1 MPGSVLHEGEG
12 PPSVLPPLS
21 GFVVDVSPPVALSPV
36 GELESSPV
44 IVESVSVPESF
55 KGGGVELLLLL
66 EQA

>member
-1 MPGSVLHEGEG
+1 M
-12 PPSVLPPLS
+12 PPLS